1 MDIHENW
8 CTIAYILIYATNYV
22 ADHLVKAM
30 DRKELKKG
38 TNIQRSS
45 RLMCSVISNGQVIAL

>member
-1 MDIHENW
+1 MEIDEN

-22 ADHLVKAM
+22 VDHLVKAR

-38 TNIQRSS
+38 SHIQGSL
-45 RLMCSVISNGQVIAL
+45 RLMCSVISNGQVIVL